1 MKGVGIL
8 GIGLIAAMAGQ
19 PALADTVTPEEISA
33 AQAAITRQLADP
45 ASAQFKI
52 TTIRHIGSAGAV
64 VFCGFV
70 NAKNQFGGY
79 TGFRPFVLFAGD
91 LTIND
96 GRPGTGPAFAQ
107 LQQLMCGTA

>member
-1 MKGVGIL
+1 MKDVGIL
-8 GIGLIAAMAGQ
+8 GICVVAAMAAL
-19 PALADTVTPEEISA
+19 PARADTATPEEIA
-33 AQAAITRQLADP
+33 TAQAAINRQLADP
-45 ASAQFKI
+45 GSSQFKI

-79 TGFRPFVLFAGD
+79 TGFKPFVLFAGD

-107 LQQLMCGTA
+107 LQQLMCGQ

>member
-1 MKGVGIL
+1 MKSVGIF
-8 GIGLIAAMAGQ
+8 GICSLTLLSALPAA
-19 PALADTVTPEEISA
+19 ADTATPQEIA
-33 AQAAITRQLADP
+33 TAQAAISRQLADP
-45 ASAQFKI
+45 GSAQFKI

-64 VFCGFV
+64 VFCGLV

-79 TGFRPFVLFAGD
+79 TGFRPFVLFGGD

-107 LQQLMCGTA
+107 LQEMMCGSA

>member
-1 MKGVGIL
+1 MKSIGVFAFCLFAAL
-8 GIGLIAAMAGQ
+8 GAV
-19 PALADTVTPEEISA
+19 PTRADTATPEEIA
-33 AQAAITRQLADP
+33 KAQAAISRQLLDAG
-45 ASAQFKI
+45 SAQFKI
-52 TTIRHIGSAGAV
+52 TAIRHVGKAV

-79 TGFRPFVLFAGD
+79 TGFRPFVLFADD

-107 LQQLMCGTA
+107 LQEMMCGSA